1 MSIIRSAPAHD
12 VQSSRLVRSFIH
24 LLFISILSVAG
35 FAISARPIHATT
47 ITVSAGGNL
56 QSALNAAQLGDT
68 IVLQA
73 GASFTGPFTLPAKS
87 ATSTDYITIRTST
100 PDSAL
105 PSSTTRIS
113 PADSALL
120 PKILSPGSGQ
130 PALLTA
136 NGAHHYKLIGI
147 EFRTVDASAFSYE
160 LVELG
165 DGGSGQNSLDKVP
178 HHLIVD
184 HCLITAFP
192 TQTLKRGIALQ
203 SAETTIENCYIGGF
217 KSESQDAQAIAGWNG
232 PGPFHII
239 NNYLEASGENVM
251 FGGATASIPGVVPSD
266 IEIKRNY
273 FYKPLSW
280 RQGEANY
287 AGTRWSVKNLFEL
300 KSAKRVLFEGKV
312 LENCWRD
319 VNPGYGAINLTV
331 RGDSGPQGTL
341 QDITIRNN
349 VMKHTSEGFNIMG
362 LDDTQPSQQ
371 GRGLKIENN
380 LFIDINSSRWGGDG
394 NFIKMMQMPDVVV
407 NHNTILHSGKI
418 TWVYGTPS
426 TGFVFTNNVVRQN
439 AYGMI
444 GVDQNSGMPTLNT
457 YYPAAIIR
465 RNVVAGANAS
475 LYPGDNFFP
484 ALIDQVVFNNSS
496 TDDYSLSTVSPYKGQ
511 ATDGTDIGYDA
522 NALKAA
528 SSSSP
533 AVTPPTTP

>member
-12 VQSSRLVRSFIH
+12 VQSSQLVRSLIH

-35 FAISARPIHATT
+35 FAISARPIHAAT

-56 QSALNAAQLGDT
+56 QSALNAAQPGDT

-251 FGGATASIPGVVPSD
+251 FGGATPGIKGLIPSD
-266 IEIKRNY
+266 IEISHNY
-273 FYKPLSW
+273 ISKPLSW
-280 RQGEANY
+280 RRVEQGY
-287 AGTRWSVKNLFEL
+287 GGVQWSVKNLLEL
-300 KSAKRVLFEGKV
+300 KSAKRVLFEGNV
-312 LENCWRD
+312 LENCWGD
-319 VNPGYGAINLTV
+319 VNPGYGSINLTV
-331 RGDSGPQGTL
+331 RGDSGPQA
-341 QDITIRNN
+341 TIEDVTVRNN
-349 VMKHTSEGFNIMG
+349 LVRHTPNGFNLLG
-362 LDDTQPSQQ
+362 KDDSQPSGQ
-371 GRGLKIENN
+371 GRNIKIINN
-380 LFIDINSSRWGGDG
+380 LFEDMDGRRWGGG
-394 NFIKMMQMPDVVV
+394 GEFIKIRGMPNVKVD
-407 NHNTILHSGKI
+407 HNTVLNSGNVV
-418 TWVYGTPS
+418 WAYGDANTV
-426 TGFVFTNNVVRQN
+426 FAFTNNIMQN
-439 AYGMI
+439 NADGI
-444 GVDQNSGMPTLNT
+444 AGQDHASGSDTLRVFF
-457 YYPAAIIR
+457 PGAIIR
-465 RNVVAGANAS
+465 RNLIVGANAS
-475 LYPGDNFFP
+475 IYPSDNFYP
-484 ALIDQVVFNNSS
+484 TKLTKVGLVDPEHS
-496 TDDYSLSTVSPYKGQ
+496 DYRLRPDSPYKRK
-511 ATDGTDIGYDA
+511 ATDGTDVGCNLDTL
-522 NALKAA
+522 NAAIA
-528 SSSSP
+528 GVISR
-533 AVTPPTTP
+533 